1 MVGLDEG
8 EGVNYLSNSSQII
21 SGSSSFSGDPSSSSS
36 SAPSGGD
43 TTASAS
49 SGYDEWDN
57 AISNLINANYKTD
70 QARNYIQQF
79 VWFEYRNWTNTPPN
93 KQMYRNNA
101 LNVSYRKNRST
112 LKILKLKN
120 QKYTRSRPAIR
131 LFHLVIFFIVQQI
144 SVNIRYKLYAISD
157 KY

>member
-1 MVGLDEG
+1 M
-8 EGVNYLSNSSQII
+8 
-21 SGSSSFSGDPSSSSS
+21 SS
-36 SAPSGGD
+36 SASSGGD
-43 TTASAS
+43 VTAS

-112 LKILKLKN
+112 RNIHKIQNKVILTGNFATRKILKNFEKS
-120 QKYTRSRPAIR
+120 KTFEIPKI
-131 LFHLVIFFIVQQI
+131 
-144 SVNIRYKLYAISD
+144 KT
-157 KY
+157 

>member
-21 SGSSSFSGDPSSSSS
+21 SGSSSSSSSGDLSS
-36 SAPSGGD
+36 SASSGGD
-43 TTASAS
+43 ATAS

-101 LNVSYRKNRST
+101 LNVSHRKKPSKKFQR
-112 LKILKLKN
+112 
-120 QKYTRSRPAIR
+120 
-131 LFHLVIFFIVQQI
+131 
-144 SVNIRYKLYAISD
+144 
-157 KY
+157 

>member
-21 SGSSSFSGDPSSSSS
+21 TGSSSSSGDPSSSSNAS
-36 SAPSGGD
+36 PGGD
-43 TTASAS
+43 AAAS

-79 VWFEYRNWTNTPPN
+79 VWFEYRNWTNIPPN

-101 LNVSYRKNRST
+101 LNVSDRNKSQ
-112 LKILKLKN
+112 ILKS
-120 QKYTRSRPAIR
+120 QYTFIAIR
-131 LFHLVIFFIVQQI
+131 FQ
-144 SVNIRYKLYAISD
+144 
-157 KY
+157 

>member
-1 MVGLDEG
+1 M
-8 EGVNYLSNSSQII
+8 
-21 SGSSSFSGDPSSSSS
+21 SS
-36 SAPSGGD
+36 SASSGGD
-43 TTASAS
+43 ATAS

-101 LNVSYRKNRST
+101 LNVSQLPEFS
-112 LKILKLKN
+112 
-120 QKYTRSRPAIR
+120 
-131 LFHLVIFFIVQQI
+131 IFRIFKGI
-144 SVNIRYKLYAISD
+144 SVVRTSDFSD
-157 KY
+157 KRVRFPI

>member
-21 SGSSSFSGDPSSSSS
+21 SGSSSSSSGDPSSSSS
-36 SAPSGGD
+36 SASSGD
-43 TTASAS
+43 NEAAST

-93 KQMYRNNA
+93 KQMFRNNA
-101 LNVSYRKNRST
+101 LNVSHRKIGLLSKFLENLELT
-112 LKILKLKN
+112 WG
-120 QKYTRSRPAIR
+120 
-131 LFHLVIFFIVQQI
+131 LFMGNIIWQYYIGFFI
-144 SVNIRYKLYAISD
+144 
-157 KY
+157 

>member
-1 MVGLDEG
+1 M
-8 EGVNYLSNSSQII
+8 
-21 SGSSSFSGDPSSSSS
+21 SS
-36 SAPSGGD
+36 SASSGGD
-43 TTASAS
+43 ATAS

-101 LNVSYRKNRST
+101 LNVSHRKNRKNLKDNPTKIFGQST
-112 LKILKLKN
+112 E
-120 QKYTRSRPAIR
+120 QK
-131 LFHLVIFFIVQQI
+131 FI
-144 SVNIRYKLYAISD
+144 SVNDPKIRFFQNFKNSVP
-157 KY
+157 